1 MAEPEVVD
9 RRGPRAWRAA
19 PAPAG
24 TNRRVWLLGSPSG
37 RGRSPVSCQ
46 RAAGDAPE
54 EVVDELQENLEDEQ
68 YESPAAVMADLG
80 D

>member
-1 MAEPEVVD
+1 LARRSCARRDEPP
-9 RRGPRAWRAA
+9 GLAAWL
-19 PAPAG
+19 PF
-24 TNRRVWLLGSPSG
+24 G

-68 YESPAAVMADLG
+68 YESPAAVMAGLG